1 MVTYNTTTV
10 FMDFFQFDI
19 NVDVKIVPNVELPF
33 PAVTICNLT
42 PIDRIALEESTGLDS
57 LKNALGTVSR
67 KRKRKKRAGIYIF
80 IYIMVLNFSLKNV
93 NVQAFV

>member
-10 FMDFFQFDI
+10 FIDFFRFDV

-42 PIDRIALEESTGLDS
+42 PINRVALENSTGLES
-57 LKNALGTVSR
+57 LKDVLGATSSR
-67 KRKRKKRAGIYIF
+67 KRRRKRAG
-80 IYIMVLNFSLKNV
+80 K
-93 NVQAFV
+93 